1 MQTCIMISD
10 SYTYLIIFNEDLEM
24 TVKVTGF
31 TIEDALE
38 AKTSYRMYVSKE
50 VAEKTPAAGAV
61 ISQQKY
67 KAYIN
72 ESAKP
77 STKIGSEALRN
88 FNIDLDTVNFAF
100 DRAMKHSHG

>member
-1 MQTCIMISD
+1 
-10 SYTYLIIFNEDLEM
+10 M

-38 AKTSYRMYVSKE
+38 AKTRFKMYKGNE
-50 VAEKTPAAGAV
+50 IGEAIAKNPAAGAV
-61 ISQQKY
+61 ISQQSHNAY
-67 KAYIN
+67 KN

-77 STKIGSEALRN
+77 RTKIGSEALRS
-88 FNIDLDTVNFAF
+88 FNIDLDTVNYAF